1 MQQFKIHSLP
11 EVQNRRDFNVGT
23 KYCNGEVVP
32 SSVITLTYIV
42 QELLVLWLLLRLQ
55 LDSRGAA
62 TECY

>member
-11 EVQNRRDFNVGT
+11 EIKNRREYNVG
-23 KYCNGEVVP
+23 KKHCNREVVP
-32 SSVITLTYIV
+32 SSVITLTYVV

-62 TECY
+62 TERY

>member
-11 EVQNRRDFNVGT
+11 EIQNHRDFNVG
-23 KYCNGEVVP
+23 KKHCNREVVP
-32 SSVITLTYIV
+32 SSVITLTYVV

-62 TECY
+62 TECC